1 MNRRAFFASVSGAF
15 AGGLLTRVLPAHA
28 AAGSLAVRAT
38 PGGPLITPADKFF
51 VYSQMR
57 DPARLPTSIQIDGLV
72 GSATRYSLADL
83 AALPH
88 VEHLWTMECFVNT
101 AGGPLIFT
109 TSFKGVPLAALLE
122 KVAVKPEAQSA
133 RVESIDGHP
142 IFPLP
147 LSELRR
153 PGAMLVATLG
163 SQPVPLRHGSPY
175 TRLLIPGVGAN
186 HNPKWVTRITLTD
199 QPAPE
204 HPAPPM
210 AGFLSPAPPEAA
222 ATLAG
227 IVLTGYAFTGPEPVG
242 QVELSTDN
250 GRSYRPMPLPP
261 QPDPNIW
268 ITWAV
273 TWRPPARGFYVL
285 RVRATSANGRK
296 QDTPGMI
303 AVEVR

>member
-1 MNRRAFFASVSGAF
+1 MDRRTFLASASSVILGGML
-15 AGGLLTRVLPAHA
+15 AGMRSADA
-28 AAGSLAVRAT
+28 DAGSLAVRAT
-38 PGGPLITPADKFF
+38 PSGPLITPNGRFF

-57 DPARLPTSIQIDGLV
+57 DPARLSAGIQIDGLV
-72 GSATRYSLADL
+72 GAAARYSLADL

-109 TSFKGVPLAALLE
+109 TPFKGVPLAALFE
-122 KVAVKPEAQSA
+122 KTGVKPEARSA
-133 RVESIDGHP
+133 RVETSDGHP

-147 LSELRR
+147 LSELQR

-175 TRLLIPGVGAN
+175 TRLFIPGVGAN
-186 HNPKWVTRITLTD
+186 HNPKWVTRITLID

-204 HPAPPM
+204 HPAPSM

-222 ATLAG
+222 GSLAG
-227 IVLTGYAFTGPEPVG
+227 VALTGYAFTGPEPVG
-242 QVELSTDN
+242 SIELSTDN
-250 GRSYRPMPLPP
+250 GATYRPMPLPP

-268 ITWAV
+268 VTWEV
-273 TWRPPARGFYVL
+273 TWRPPGRGFYVL

-296 QDTPGMI
+296 QDTPGVI